1 MLLAQK
7 LSTDNSLLGQ
17 AFNFSNET
25 QVSVSELVER
35 ILNLIQSDLDSDVR
49 NEAVNEIR
57 DQYLS
62 ARKAREVLGWKP
74 LFTLDE
80 GLRRAIDWYREFL
93 GAGI

>member
-1 MLLAQK
+1 M
-7 LSTDNSLLGQ
+7 
-17 AFNFSNET
+17 
-25 QVSVSELVER
+25 
-35 ILNLIQSDLDSDVR
+35 R

-80 GLRRAIDWYREFL
+80 GLRRTIDWYSEFL

>member
-1 MLLAQK
+1 
-7 LSTDNSLLGQ
+7 
-17 AFNFSNET
+17 
-25 QVSVSELVER
+25 
-35 ILNLIQSDLDSDVR
+35 VR

-62 ARKAREVLGWKP
+62 ARKAHEVLGWKP